1 MKKAF
6 FINGGSGRVLC
17 SIPALEYYVKNVDPN
32 VLIVAE
38 AWMELFLTSPTL
50 ANNVYPMNHKNLFED
65 KLLDRE
71 IISPEPYRLNA
82 YFNQKVNLIQAFDM
96 LINENTNEIP
106 KSKEFNLSIG
116 KGDQVF
122 GYNFINEVKNNLNKQ
137 KVIVF
142 QPFGSGAK
150 MQGNFIIDESGR
162 SFEFSDVM
170 KVVEELGK
178 HYAVILMT
186 DLKLPPPPQNKKL
199 SVALPE
205 NINLLQWM
213 SIINASDYFLGCDS
227 VGQHFANA
235 LKKPATVVI
244 GATFPENISYPDNRD
259 FTIIDIGKEKRTYSP
274 IRITMDHFIER
285 SNEELMV
292 LTEDAFK
299 RIIKSVTDKLGKT
312 SQKNSTLTPTLA
324 TPTLPAPTIATPS
337 AGAVPFQKSPI
348 SNSLENTRV

>member
-6 FINGGSGRVLC
+6 FLNGGSGRVFC
-17 SIPALEYYVKNVDPN
+17 AIPALEHYVKNVDPTAI
-32 VLIVAE
+32 IVAE
-38 AWMELFLTSPTL
+38 AWMELFLTSPSL
-50 ANNVYPMNHKNLFED
+50 ANNVYPMNHKNIFED

-96 LINENTNEIP
+96 LINETTDEIP
-106 KSKEFNLSIG
+106 KSKEFNLNIG

-122 GYNFINEVKNNLNKQ
+122 GYNFTNEIKTNLKKQ
-137 KVIVF
+137 KVVVF

-150 MQGNFIIDESGR
+150 MQGNFIIDETGR
-162 SFEFSDVM
+162 SFELSDVM
-170 KVVEELGK
+170 KIIEELGK

-186 DLKLPPPPQNKKL
+186 DLKIPPPPGNKQL

-213 SIINASDYFLGCDS
+213 AIIKASDYFLGCDS

-244 GATFPENISYPDNRD
+244 GATFPENISYPNNKD
-259 FTIIDIGKEKRTYSP
+259 FTIIDGGKGKRTYSP
-274 IRITMDHFIER
+274 IRISMDYFIER

-292 LTEDAFK
+292 LSEDSFK
-299 RIIKSVTDKLGKT
+299 RIIKSITDKLGKST
-312 SQKNSTLTPTLA
+312 QKNSTYS
-324 TPTLPAPTIATPS
+324 PTIPETTNSCCPPVQVS
-337 AGAVPFQKSPI
+337 NDLPFSKSI
-348 SNSLENTRV
+348 IANSLESKKV